1 MLYGTNF
8 GAIKYLDEANVD
20 VSIITA
26 GRFLLAAIALF
37 PFLWRQNKEL
47 FVKGFE
53 VRKGTSGGVV
63 FLFVAESSICV
74 WLD

>member
-1 MLYGTNF
+1 MAVLYGTNF

-53 VRKGTSGGVV
+53 VREGGENKLEASPL
-63 FLFVAESSICV
+63 LFG
-74 WLD
+74 